1 MVGVRP
7 RRISGGGA
15 TTAAPSWVARGRPQ
29 RWLRRPADPRVECR
43 LHLRELLLLLLVMQ
57 LCKLPLLL
65 LLKLQLCHLLLTLRG
80 VLLVSLLLLEGL
92 QMLLLLLLKGLQPLQ
107 LLDLLLLQLLHTPCV
122 RRRLLH
128 TLRRPHIMGPLER
141 DDHVVRHA

>member
-15 TTAAPSWVARGRPQ
+15 NTAASSWVARGRPQ
-29 RWLRRPADPRVECR
+29 RSLRRPADPRVERR

-65 LLKLQLCHLLLTLRG
+65 LLKLQLCQLLLTLRG
-80 VLLVSLLLLEGL
+80 VLLVGLLPLLEGLLLLLLEGL
-92 QMLLLLLLKGLQPLQ
+92 QLLQ
-107 LLDLLLLQLLHTPCV
+107 LLGLLLLLHTPCL
-122 RRRLLH
+122 RRRLSH
-128 TLRRPHIMGPLER
+128 TLRRPRIMGPLER